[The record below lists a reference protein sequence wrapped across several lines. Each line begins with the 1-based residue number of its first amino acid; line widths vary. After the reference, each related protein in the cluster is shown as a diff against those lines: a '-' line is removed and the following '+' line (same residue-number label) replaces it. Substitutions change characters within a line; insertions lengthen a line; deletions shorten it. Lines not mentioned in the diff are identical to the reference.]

1 VQNWCAKELLQL
13 FEQIDL
19 RNVVGEARFANIS
32 TEAGPKPLILIADD
46 EKDLVNALEEF
57 FEKSGYAVATAY
69 NGVEAIEKINREKP
83 HLILLDLMMP
93 VMDGFQVLEQLR
105 RDQKDTPV
113 IVLSGLGEQ
122 TGDIAISL
130 GANIYLQ
137 KPYSFSELEQQAR
150 KLLRSA

>member
-1 VQNWCAKELLQL
+1 MQL

-69 NGVEAIEKINREKP
+69 NGVEAIEKINREKREARSKRYASYSP
-83 HLILLDLMMP
+83 EWPRRTDRRHSHKFGCEHLSSKAL
-93 VMDGFQVLEQLR
+93 
-105 RDQKDTPV
+105 
-113 IVLSGLGEQ
+113 
-122 TGDIAISL
+122 
-130 GANIYLQ
+130 
-137 KPYSFSELEQQAR
+137 
-150 KLLRSA
+150 